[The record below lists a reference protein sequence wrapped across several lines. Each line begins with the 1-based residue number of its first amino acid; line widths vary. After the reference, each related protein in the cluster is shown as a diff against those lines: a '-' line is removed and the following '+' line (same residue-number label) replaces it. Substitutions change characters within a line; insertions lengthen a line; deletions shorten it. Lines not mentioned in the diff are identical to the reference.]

1 MSHKNHYKN
10 TKQFEEK
17 DYTDKEILEWY
28 KNKIF
33 HNNFRLYHGFP
44 LNQDDTY
51 KCKVLEKNLNY
62 LKKVV
67 FDNCFKNIGYDIN
80 EGFGVGDRTA
90 ICHIPEHIPTM
101 KKQQN
106 WPFPLNDDFRKKLM
120 IAPKFKIH
128 QSNKI
133 GYLSG
138 YFKDVAYDSH
148 AHYYAAEIEHKG
160 KKQVVV
166 IKVTINYLNKEGDR
180 ILCPYDYSGMNIQAL
195 LGKKC
200 KKILTLARLDF
211 NKSKSA
217 HAHQNF
223 LDENQNVIEFGHK
236 NWRKH
241 EVLGTHFH
249 VQTEKFE
256 LLNPNCLG
264 SGDAVVVDDA
274 NLDFPQLCEKILKE
288 MNFFDLK
295 VQISRDTPITKMYK
309 ILNSHYEKENENN
322 EEFNR

>member
-1 MSHKNHYKN
+1 MGHKKRKN
-10 TKQFEEK
+10 NQSVGENKIREE
-17 DYTDKEILEWY
+17 EILREY

-33 HNNFRLYHGFP
+33 HNNFKLYHGFP
-44 LNQDDTY
+44 LNQEDTY
-51 KCKVLEKNLNY
+51 KCKVLERNLNY

-67 FDNCFKNIGYDIN
+67 FDNCFKNLGYDIN
-80 EGFGVGDRTA
+80 DSFGVGDRTL
-90 ICHIPEHIPTM
+90 ICHLPEHIPTM

-106 WPFPLNDDFRKKLM
+106 YPFPLNDDFRRKLM
-120 IAPKFKIH
+120 LAPKFKIF

-138 YFKDVAYDSH
+138 YFKDVAYESH
-148 AHYYAAEIEHKG
+148 AHYYATEIEHKG

-166 IKVTINYLNKEGDR
+166 IKVTFNYLNKEGDR
-180 ILCPYDYSGMNIQAL
+180 LLCPYDYSGMNIQAL

-211 NKSKSA
+211 NKSKTA

-223 LDENQNVIEFGHK
+223 LNEDENVIEYGLK

-241 EVLGTHFH
+241 QVLGTHLH

-264 SGDAVVVDDA
+264 SGDAVEIDDSV
-274 NLDFPQLCEKILKE
+274 LEFPELCENLLKN
-288 MNFFDLK
+288 MNFYDFKLDIP
-295 VQISRDTPITKMYK
+295 QDMSITKMYR
-309 ILNSHYEKENENN
+309 ILYSHYQKENGNN
-322 EEFNR
+322 EEFSI